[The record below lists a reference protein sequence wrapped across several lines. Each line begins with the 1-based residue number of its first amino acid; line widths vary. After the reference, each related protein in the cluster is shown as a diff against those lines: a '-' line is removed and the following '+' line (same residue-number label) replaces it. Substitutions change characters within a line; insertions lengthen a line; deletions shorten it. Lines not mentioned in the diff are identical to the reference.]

1 MATFEFILILVVAIL
16 VSAIIGQF
24 THRVSLPLIQIGTG
38 LACAVLYLSPID
50 PTLDPDFF
58 LLLFIAP
65 LLFHDAKNADKTA
78 LWSNRY
84 IILSLAV
91 GLVIA
96 ITLGV
101 GLFISWLI
109 PAVPFAVALALGATL
124 GPTDAVAVASMSESA
139 ELDRDD
145 NALLQGEAL
154 LNDASGVVAFQF
166 AVVYA
171 TTGGFSAGE
180 AITSFSTLFV
190 GGIAVGAVMALVLH
204 AVETRIRNSGM
215 ESTTFYIL
223 YDILCPFAIYLAAE
237 EVFGFSG
244 VLAVVTAGIILGSY
258 HDQRI
263 GPSIS
268 QLNIKSQSVWD
279 LLSYLINGIVFVML
293 GFQLPRAM
301 QVVWGNLEVSHL
313 QLIGWV
319 LGITAIIVLVRFLWL
334 LATNYRAGRGANRT
348 KVKWKQRVLSALITT
363 CGGPKGAV
371 TLAIVFS
378 LPYVVADG
386 SAFPQRDLII
396 FLASGVIVCTLVL
409 ANIALPLLAPAT
421 EETNEQSEMQFAQRR
436 IAVLQKVIARLN
448 AQIEDNNAAAI
459 QSVVVSYLN
468 RISRIRTQNDITD
481 PRLRDE
487 GTNARL
493 WVLQFQNDYVNTLMD
508 EDKVDLVLGYA
519 FLKKL
524 DRMENVA
531 RHSHG
536 SFRRAITRIA
546 KRGLRS
552 VHMAIGVIRKSVKPA
567 GLEDK
572 IAMTNLQIEVE
583 EATIKQ
589 LEGMLDGKLFSST
602 TVASVLAAHHGT
614 LARLR
619 QGIPSITQQIASYNE
634 DFNDMQAVGL
644 KLELETI
651 QQEYEKGRL
660 TRQQARSMREDV
672 YLMQMDLEGFIA

>member
-1 MATFEFILILVVAIL
+1 MATFEFILILVAAIL
-16 VSAIIGQF
+16 VSAVIGQF
-24 THRVSLPLIQIGTG
+24 IHRVSLPLIQIATG
-38 LACAVLYLSPID
+38 FVFTLIYLSPID

-65 LLFHDAKNADKTA
+65 LLFHDAKRADKTA

-91 GLVIA
+91 GLVIV

-101 GLFISWLI
+101 GLFIDWFI

-124 GPTDAVAVASMSESA
+124 GPTDAVAVASMSEDA
-139 ELDRDD
+139 KLDRDD

-154 LNDASGVVAFQF
+154 LNDATGVVAFQF
-166 AVVYA
+166 AVIYA

-180 AITSFSTLFV
+180 AVASFATLFL
-190 GGIAVGAVMALVLH
+190 GGIAIGAVMALLLH
-204 AVETRIRNSGM
+204 AIESRIRNTGM
-215 ESTTFYIL
+215 ESTTFYVL
-223 YDILCPFAIYLAAE
+223 YDILTPFAIYLAAE
-237 EVFGFSG
+237 ELFGFSG
-244 VLAVVTAGIILGSY
+244 VLAVVTAGIILGNY
-258 HDQRI
+258 RDQRI

-268 QLNIKSQSVWD
+268 QLNIMSQNVWD
-279 LLSYLINGIVFVML
+279 LISYLINGIVFVML

-301 QVVWGNLEVSHL
+301 QLVWGDVEVSHL

-319 LGITAIIVLVRFLWL
+319 LGITALIVLVRFLWL
-334 LATNYRAGRGANRT
+334 LATNYRAGRGANRK
-348 KVKWKQRVLSALITT
+348 KVKWKQRIQSALVTT

-386 SAFPQRDLII
+386 SEFPQRDLII

-409 ANIALPLLAPAT
+409 ANIALPLLAPA
-421 EETNEQSEMQFAQRR
+421 EEATDEKAETSFAQRR
-436 IAVLQKVIARLN
+436 ITILQKVIARLN
-448 AQIEDNNAAAI
+448 AQVDENNAAAI

-468 RISRIRTQNDITD
+468 RISRIRSQNDIDD
-481 PRLRDE
+481 PRSRDE
-487 GTNARL
+487 GIRARI
-493 WVLQFQNDYVNTLMD
+493 WVLQYQDEYVNKLMD
-508 EDKVDLVLGYA
+508 DDKVDLAVAYA
-519 FLKKL
+519 YLKRL
-524 DRMENVA
+524 ARMENVA
-531 RHSHG
+531 RHSRG
-536 SFRRAITRIA
+536 SMRRYVSRIM
-546 KRGLRS
+546 KRGFRS
-552 VHMAIGVIRKSVKPA
+552 AHMAAETLRRSFKPA
-567 GLEDK
+567 NQKDRE
-572 IAMTNLQIEVE
+572 AMRDLQIQVE
-583 EATIKQ
+583 ESTIEQ
-589 LEGMLDGKLFSST
+589 LETMLDGKMFSSV

-634 DFNDMQAVGL
+634 DFNEMQAVGL

-651 QQEYEKGRL
+651 QEEYQKGRL
-660 TRQQARSMREDV
+660 SRQEAQSMRENV